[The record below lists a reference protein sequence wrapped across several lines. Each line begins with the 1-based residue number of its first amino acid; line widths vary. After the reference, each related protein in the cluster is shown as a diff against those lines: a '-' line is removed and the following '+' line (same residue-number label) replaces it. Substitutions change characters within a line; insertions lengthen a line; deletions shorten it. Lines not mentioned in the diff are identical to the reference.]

1 MDLFNSLK
9 ILIIWN
15 FILVVVKGNGIS
27 TSDLCRIQIQV
38 SEFITATKDVSMR
51 GVLMDTSEVIVSLDT
66 RYQVTCVTDEKVR
79 LRNHLSLEWSN
90 SSLSDDLTTRLISN
104 TTMNSRSAKS
114 NEILSY
120 LRGTITVK
128 SSEFNSNTVL
138 SLFCRFLT
146 IDPSLY
152 CEKTITLKVFS
163 AQELKS
169 RTMRT
174 WSIVVLVV
182 GLAAI
187 LLQLYLRD
195 RIEAR
200 KNHTHA
206 SSNPPELKWIKS
218 IDDNNDNQA
227 FSSEDENNKVKDD
240 IETSTQS
247 IQVPQIKI
255 QISEKFQTIEISK
268 DDFDFSTLYPKDS
281 KQSANMIIAEC
292 NPDISNTPT
301 IKFNE
306 RLIN

>member
-15 FILVVVKGNGIS
+15 LIAVVVKGNGIS

-38 SEFITATKDVSMR
+38 SEFITATRDVSMR

-104 TTMNSRSAKS
+104 TTMNTRSVKS

-120 LRGTITVK
+120 LRGSITVK

-152 CEKTITLKVFS
+152 CEKTVTLKVFS

-187 LLQLYLRD
+187 LLQLYLKD

-200 KNHTHA
+200 KNHTHT

-227 FSSEDENNKVKDD
+227 FSNEDENNKTKDE
-240 IETSTQS
+240 IETSTQP

-281 KQSANMIIAEC
+281 TQTANMIITEC